1 MGKEVKSTAVEM
13 QQEEIESF
21 CSMEQFFKNSAVC
34 RVVSAGHYRYSPVIW
49 VMRRSWWSF

>member
-34 RVVSAGHYRYSPVIW
+34 RVVSAGHYRYSPVIR
-49 VMRRSWWSF
+49 VMRRS

>member
-34 RVVSAGHYRYSPVIW
+34 
-49 VMRRSWWSF
+49 